1 MDHPKLIVFTAPSGA
16 GKTTLVM
23 HLMKVRSDL
32 AFSIS
37 GTTRSPRFDEINGM
51 HYYFLSNTEFK
62 KKIAE
67 GDFIEYEEVYEN
79 QFYGTMKSEVERLLG
94 LGKNVLFDIDVK
106 GAVNI
111 KKYYGD
117 RCLTIFVK
125 PPSPEILIDRLKN
138 RKTEDEESL
147 KKRIARAQ
155 EELTYERKFD
165 ITIVNDNLEIALQET
180 ADIVDKFIKYGID
193 GI

>member
-23 HLMKVRSDL
+23 HLMKVRNDL

-37 GTTRSPRFDEINGM
+37 GTTRSPRYDEVNGM
-51 HYYFLSNTEFK
+51 HYYFLSSTEFK
-62 KKIAE
+62 KKIDE
-67 GDFIEYEEVYEN
+67 GDFIEFEEVN
-79 QFYGTMKSEVERLLG
+79 

-117 RCLTIFVK
+117 RCLTVFVR
-125 PPSPEILIDRLKN
+125 PPSPEVLIDRLKN

-147 KKRIARAQ
+147 KKRIARAR
-155 EELTYERKFD
+155 EELTYESKFD
-165 ITIVNDNLEIALQET
+165 VTIINDDLQTAMRET
-180 ADIVDKFIKYGID
+180 EEIVDKFIQFGID
-193 GI
+193 SF

>member
-23 HLMKVRSDL
+23 HLMKVRNDL

-37 GTTRSPRFDEINGM
+37 GTTRSPRYDEVNGM
-51 HYYFLSNTEFK
+51 HYYFLSSTEFK
-62 KKIAE
+62 KKIDE
-67 GDFIEYEEVYEN
+67 GDFIEFEEVYSN
-79 QFYGTMKSEVERLLG
+79 QFYGTMKSEVERLLN

-117 RCLTIFVK
+117 RCLTVFVR
-125 PPSPEILIDRLKN
+125 PPSPEVLIDRLKN

-147 KKRIARAQ
+147 KKRIARAR
-155 EELTYERKFD
+155 EELTYESKFD
-165 ITIVNDNLEIALQET
+165 VTIINDDLQTAMRET
-180 ADIVDKFIKYGID
+180 EEIVDKFIQFGID
-193 GI
+193 SF